1 MAGVK
6 TQVLAEAG
14 RSRGRQPTFDRDE
27 ALETALDLFW
37 RHGYEG
43 VSITLLTEQMGIAAP
58 SLYPAFGSKEDL
70 YRAVI
75 CRYQGM
81 GLCEAQIAE
90 CASSYEAVRM
100 VLEFGIA
107 AVTRS
112 KRPAGCMVSSGLLM
126 ASPEHADLAK
136 HLRKERAR
144 QRVALQ
150 KRIEKDI
157 RAGAVAAAV
166 NAASLARFYITVLQG
181 ISVQAID
188 GATRAELT
196 DVMETALLSWPKPVA

>member
-1 MAGVK
+1 MAGLK
-6 TQVLAEAG
+6 KQVLAKEG
-14 RSRGRQPTFDRDE
+14 RSRGRQPTFDRDDV
-27 ALETALDLFW
+27 LETALNLFW

-43 VSITLLTEQMGIAAP
+43 VSIASLTQHMGIAAP
-58 SLYPAFGSKEDL
+58 SLYHAFGSKEGL

-81 GLCEAQIAE
+81 GLREAQIAE

-126 ASPEHADLAK
+126 AGPEHADLAR

-150 KRIEKDI
+150 KRIERDI
-157 RAGAVAAAV
+157 HAGVVGAAV

-196 DVMETALLSWPKPVA
+196 DVMKTALLSWPKPVT